1 MEIQTIITFAK
12 NQKEMSSANQITN
25 NILMVRPANFG
36 FNAETAENN
45 AFQTNDGR
53 LSVEEIKSKA
63 IEEFDTLVTKLRNK
77 GVNVIVIQDTESP
90 VKSDAV
96 FPNNWISFH
105 EDGKVITYPM
115 FSPIRRAERREEI
128 IKSLE
133 NTFEITERFHME
145 SAETHEIFLEGTGSM
160 IFDRQNEIVYACLSA
175 RTNPSLLDEFC
186 RLTGYK
192 KVAFGSFDQNG
203 AQVYHTNVMMSLGET
218 FAVICLDSIT
228 DKIERSHVSETLEA
242 SGKEI
247 IEISMEQMNA
257 FAGNMLQVK
266 SDKEGSFLVMSAT
279 AYNSLSE
286 QQIRKIEQ
294 HTKILYSAIPVIET
308 YGGGSVRCMMA
319 EVFLPPKI
327 D

>member
-1 MEIQTIITFAK
+1 
-12 NQKEMSSANQITN
+12 MSSTSQITN

-45 AFQTNDGR
+45 AFQNNDG
-53 LSVEEIKSKA
+53 SMSSEEIRQKA
-63 IEEFDTLVTKLRNK
+63 IEEFDILVGNLRDN
-77 GVNVIVIQDTESP
+77 GINVTVIQDTDDP

-105 EDGKVITYPM
+105 QDGKIITYPM
-115 FSPIRRAERREEI
+115 FSPIRRAERREDI
-128 IKSLE
+128 IQRLE
-133 NTFEITERFHME
+133 ENFQVSERFHME
-145 SAETHEIFLEGTGSM
+145 SAEAQNIYLEGTGSM
-160 IFDRQNEIVYACLSA
+160 ILDRQNKIVYACLSV

-186 RLTGYK
+186 SLTGYK

-203 AQVYHTNVMMSLGET
+203 QEIYHTNVMMALGET

-228 DKIERSHVSETLEA
+228 DKKEKSFVAETLEA
-242 SGKEI
+242 TGKEI
-247 IEISMEQMNA
+247 IEISLEQMNA

-266 SDKEGSFLVMSAT
+266 NAREKTFLVMSAT

-286 QQIRKIEQ
+286 QQIKRIEQ
-294 HTKILYSAIPVIET
+294 HTNILYSAIPVIET

-319 EVFLPPKI
+319 EVFLPSKKG
-327 D
+327 